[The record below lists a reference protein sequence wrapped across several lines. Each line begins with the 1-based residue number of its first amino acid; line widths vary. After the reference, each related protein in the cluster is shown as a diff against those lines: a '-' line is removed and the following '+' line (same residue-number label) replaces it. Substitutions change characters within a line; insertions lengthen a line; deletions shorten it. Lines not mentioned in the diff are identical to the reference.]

1 MARSVWKGPV
11 VDGYLLKKA
20 EAARA
25 SGRNEVIKI
34 WSRRST
40 ILPQFVGLTFGV
52 HCGDKHVPVVV
63 SEDMIGQKFGAV
75 VAGRGR
81 AQAGVGGAKTPRAPL
96 PLDRGQPKRRARLET
111 NASDPAMIAEFA
123 HRLGVIDPPR
133 PMVALSAYAPGPRA
147 RAVLKGVEIAEED
160 LRRSGGAYDADQVSR
175 LLRGASLQ
183 SVEAL
188 VREGRLLSVPGPNGE
203 ARFPA
208 AQFKDD
214 GSIVEGLRETQ
225 DALPTKNGFAV
236 LDFLVSRDARLGGR
250 RPIDLLVDG
259 EVDLVVEAARRLG
272 EQGA

>member
-1 MARSVWKGPV
+1 MARSVWKGPFV
-11 VDGYLLKKA
+11 EGHLLKKA

-25 SGRNEVIKI
+25 SGRSEVIKI

-52 HCGDKHVPVVV
+52 HCGDRQIPVVV

-81 AQAGVGGAKTPRAPL
+81 AHALSGAKPQAPL
-96 PLDRGQPKRRARLET
+96 FVHVRQHKRTSRLAAKSANPSELTRG
-111 NASDPAMIAEFA
+111 
-123 HRLGVIDPPR
+123 LGGSAPPQ

-160 LRRSGGAYDADQVSR
+160 LRRSGGAYDADQLSR

-183 SVEAL
+183 SVETL

-203 ARFPA
+203 ARFPVV
-208 AQFKDD
+208 QFKDD
-214 GSIVEGLRETQ
+214 GSVVEGLRETQ
-225 DALPTKNGFAV
+225 SALPTRNGFAV
-236 LDFLVSRDARLGGR
+236 LNFLVGPDARLGGR